1 MNFQVSGSGAAQPL
15 EKTTQLAAGKKNPT
29 EKVPVAKPDTTA
41 PPQDHLNTQKMPEGK
56 GLNQLPLVDSESPA
70 LTARL
75 QKINDLLA
83 KSTKP
88 SLTLAQKEA
97 VLRLLKD
104 SKKEGS
110 LQALSQKLHESK
122 QLCPLYQK
130 MGSLVNRSP
139 ESSALLGLVTL
150 GLSLGEEAKSNRAF
164 EMKKILTDSGVSPAI
179 LKTLQD

>member
-1 MNFQVSGSGAAQPL
+1 MHFQVSGSGAAHPL
-15 EKTTQLAAGKKNPT
+15 EKNTQLAVAKKNPT
-29 EKVPVAKPDTTA
+29 EKLSATKPEQAA
-41 PPQDHLNTQKMPEGK
+41 PPQDHLNTQKMSEGK
-56 GLNQLPLVDSESPA
+56 GLSQFPLVDAESPA
-70 LTARL
+70 LAARL

-88 SLTLAQKEA
+88 SLTLAQKED

-104 SKKEGS
+104 SKKDGS
-110 LQALSQKLHESK
+110 LPALSQKLHESK

-164 EMKKILTDSGVSPAI
+164 EMKKILTDAGVAPEI